1 LNTCRELQIVS
12 SPLKQR
18 VGSIGIS
25 RRWSILH
32 TPKQPEELPN
42 DAQDIRTF
50 TRDLKLALDRF
61 RVSLCIPFCLVIFVV
76 GVAPTKMTIKLLVTS
91 PFFSV
96 HHQDN
101 ALPSY
106 PVSPIEAALIPLGM
120 ISNSSCTLSPLI
132 EWMIESGRTIDDR
145 IGAVRHIELYSR
157 TNFRRPSD
165 FTFLVIGLENRRTI
179 WNWLKI
185 EMDDTDG
192 WAPIFFVGCVPC

>member
-1 LNTCRELQIVS
+1 M
-12 SPLKQR
+12 
-18 VGSIGIS
+18 
-25 RRWSILH
+25 
-32 TPKQPEELPN
+32 
-42 DAQDIRTF
+42 
-50 TRDLKLALDRF
+50 ALDRF
-61 RVSLCIPFCLVIFVV
+61 RVSLYIPFCLVIFLVAVV
-76 GVAPTKMTIKLLVTS
+76 PTIMMIQLLVTS
-91 PFFSV
+91 PFFFLV

-101 ALPSY
+101 ALPSC

-132 EWMIESGRTIDDR
+132 EWMIESERTIDDR

-165 FTFLVIGLENRRTI
+165 FTFLVVGLENGGTI

-192 WAPIFFVGCVPC
+192 

>member
-1 LNTCRELQIVS
+1 
-12 SPLKQR
+12 
-18 VGSIGIS
+18 
-25 RRWSILH
+25 
-32 TPKQPEELPN
+32 
-42 DAQDIRTF
+42 
-50 TRDLKLALDRF
+50 
-61 RVSLCIPFCLVIFVV
+61 
-76 GVAPTKMTIKLLVTS
+76 MTIKLLVTS

-132 EWMIESGRTIDDR
+132 EWMIESWRTIDDR

-165 FTFLVIGLENRRTI
+165 FTFLVIGVENRRTI

-185 EMDDTDG
+185 EMDDTDARG
-192 WAPIFFVGCVPC
+192 TVTFWNTRDGLHEGLQSGAKAHIEEDTLPVSTFARQFKDICVHPPNHLLAVLSAFFHSLTPIGFVMYDELMIAGGRRRSRVYI